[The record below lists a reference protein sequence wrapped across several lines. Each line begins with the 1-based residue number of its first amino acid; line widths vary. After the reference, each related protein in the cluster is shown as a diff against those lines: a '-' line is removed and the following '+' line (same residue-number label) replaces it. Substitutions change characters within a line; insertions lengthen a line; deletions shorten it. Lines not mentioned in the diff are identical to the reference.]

1 MKEKVETFVLD
12 LNNLRDRNI
21 MRFLGFTWPVWGI
34 LLPGLVFAS
43 SPEYNTKDI
52 FWNFIIAVQYP
63 MLFVSMAALL
73 FYLRRFRR
81 IIRVKVITPAN
92 YGKDRSLKKSSNIEQ
107 VFLAGH
113 REDETLNIITSRNG
127 WGFKRKASVLCSS
140 LEPTAI
146 DNILKILDQ
155 IPQSSEPN
163 SESQNE
169 TAALA
174 SSTQRQTRTTLVKL
188 KRHWLKEKEG
198 HALTINYAS
207 HMMTRRLLDTL
218 KENEH
223 YLWRAWSISWGLIFI
238 LVLSVNLP
246 NMLHWFLTHFA
257 GLPPSTSPT
266 SLIDSRILGALALT
280 PIFTIFVATSPLLV
294 PTGLALAFLAT
305 NTWGQLA
312 LSLGVL
318 LVGLRLATFFLK
330 PNRIIADSKGLRA
343 ALDLGFR
350 EISFNSLDWQSL
362 TSITLDRAEHTDPSK
377 WMLTFHAGQN
387 LLQIRLGGMDQT
399 SKLSLFKTIEK
410 YAPQVSRDADVET
423 SLTQGSAQSF
433 TDLWLSSLATPPK
446 REKLAP
452 LETGHILKGG
462 QYMIQRQYSA
472 GGQGLTYLA
481 HAVDEMGDT
490 NSERNCKLIIKES
503 MLPLYVDDEARRKAV
518 ERFEAEA
525 LLLKSLEHEKVVA
538 LVDYFIEDHRSYLVL
553 ERIAGLDLRAV
564 MELKEGRLEGPFSA
578 EEVLKLAAQM
588 CDILQFLHGRTPPVV
603 HRDFTPDN
611 LVMDDQ
617 GNIKLIDFEVAHEHN
632 QIQRTTATV
641 VGKHAY
647 IPPEQLRGK
656 PEQASDLY
664 ALGATLYFLNTGHDP
679 EPLSRSRLPELQ
691 DGSEAGKA
699 RELLSEIIQGL
710 TALEPSKRLTL
721 TELRRKLGLCQLQAD
736 EQNQEAEKQEEK
748 LTIKV
753 PQPEN
758 LVRERD

>member
-43 SPEYNTKDI
+43 SPEHNTKDI

-113 REDETLNIITSRNG
+113 REDETLNIITARDG

-140 LEPTAI
+140 LEPAAI

-155 IPQSSEPN
+155 IPQSGEPN

-169 TAALA
+169 TAALT
-174 SSTQRQTRTTLVKL
+174 SSAQRQTRTSLVKR

-266 SLIDSRILGALALT
+266 SLIDSRVLGALALT

-343 ALDLGFR
+343 
-350 EISFNSLDWQSL
+350 
-362 TSITLDRAEHTDPSK
+362 
-377 WMLTFHAGQN
+377 
-387 LLQIRLGGMDQT
+387 
-399 SKLSLFKTIEK
+399 
-410 YAPQVSRDADVET
+410 
-423 SLTQGSAQSF
+423 
-433 TDLWLSSLATPPK
+433 
-446 REKLAP
+446 
-452 LETGHILKGG
+452 
-462 QYMIQRQYSA
+462 
-472 GGQGLTYLA
+472 
-481 HAVDEMGDT
+481 
-490 NSERNCKLIIKES
+490 
-503 MLPLYVDDEARRKAV
+503 
-518 ERFEAEA
+518 
-525 LLLKSLEHEKVVA
+525 
-538 LVDYFIEDHRSYLVL
+538 
-553 ERIAGLDLRAV
+553 
-564 MELKEGRLEGPFSA
+564 
-578 EEVLKLAAQM
+578 
-588 CDILQFLHGRTPPVV
+588 
-603 HRDFTPDN
+603 
-611 LVMDDQ
+611 
-617 GNIKLIDFEVAHEHN
+617 
-632 QIQRTTATV
+632 
-641 VGKHAY
+641 
-647 IPPEQLRGK
+647 
-656 PEQASDLY
+656 
-664 ALGATLYFLNTGHDP
+664 
-679 EPLSRSRLPELQ
+679 
-691 DGSEAGKA
+691 
-699 RELLSEIIQGL
+699 
-710 TALEPSKRLTL
+710 
-721 TELRRKLGLCQLQAD
+721 
-736 EQNQEAEKQEEK
+736 
-748 LTIKV
+748 
-753 PQPEN
+753 
-758 LVRERD
+758 

>member
-1 MKEKVETFVLD
+1 
-12 LNNLRDRNI
+12 
-21 MRFLGFTWPVWGI
+21 
-34 LLPGLVFAS
+34 S
-43 SPEYNTKDI
+43 S
-52 FWNFIIAVQYP
+52 A
-63 MLFVSMAALL
+63 
-73 FYLRRFRR
+73 
-81 IIRVKVITPAN
+81 
-92 YGKDRSLKKSSNIEQ
+92 
-107 VFLAGH
+107 
-113 REDETLNIITSRNG
+113 
-127 WGFKRKASVLCSS
+127 
-140 LEPTAI
+140 
-146 DNILKILDQ
+146 
-155 IPQSSEPN
+155 
-163 SESQNE
+163 
-169 TAALA
+169 
-174 SSTQRQTRTTLVKL
+174 QRQTRTSLVKR

-266 SLIDSRILGALALT
+266 SLIDSRVLGALALT

-377 WMLTFHAGQN
+377 WLLTFHAGQN

-490 NSERNCKLIIKES
+490 NSEQNCKLIIKES

-691 DGSEAGKA
+691 DGGEPGKE

-736 EQNQEAEKQEEK
+736 DQNQEAEKQEEK

-753 PQPEN
+753 PQPES

>member
-43 SPEYNTKDI
+43 SPEFNSQNF
-52 FWNFIIAVQYP
+52 FWSFIILVQYP
-63 MLFVSMAALL
+63 MLLLSLTAL
-73 FYLRRFRR
+73 FMFLRRFHR
-81 IIRVKVITPAN
+81 IIKVKVITPAN
-92 YGKDRSLKKSSNIEQ
+92 YGKDRSLKKTSNLEQ
-107 VFLAGH
+107 IFLDGH
-113 REDETLNIITSRNG
+113 RQDERLNIVTARNS
-127 WGFKRKASVLCSS
+127 WGMRHIVSVLCSR
-140 LEPTAI
+140 LEPAAI
-146 DNILKILDQ
+146 ENVLKILDQ
-155 IPQSSEPN
+155 IPQTSQCATENQSEA
-163 SESQNE
+163 
-169 TAALA
+169 AALLD
-174 SSTQRQTRTTLVKL
+174 SHHRQTRTTLVKL
-188 KRHWLKEKEG
+188 KRQWLKGKEG
-198 HALTINYAS
+198 HTLAINYAS

-218 KENEH
+218 KENER
-223 YLWRAWSISWGLIFI
+223 YLWRAWTISWGLVF
-238 LVLSVNLP
+238 LLTLSVNLP

-257 GLPPSTSPT
+257 GMHPSTTPS
-266 SLIDSRILGALALT
+266 SLIDSRILGVMAIA

-294 PTGLALAFLAT
+294 PTGLALAFLA
-305 NTWGQLA
+305 NNIWGQLA

-330 PNRIIADSKGLRA
+330 PNRILADQIGLRA

-350 EISFNSLDWQSL
+350 EITFKSLAWQNL
-362 TSITLDRAEHTDPSK
+362 TSITLERAEHTDPSK
-377 WMLTFHAGQN
+377 WLLTFHAGQD
-387 LLQIRLGGMDQT
+387 LLQIRLGGLDQA

-410 YAPQVSRDADVET
+410 YAPQVGRDADVET

-452 LETGHILKGG
+452 LESGHVLKGG
-462 QYMIQRQYSA
+462 QYMIQRPYSA

-481 HAVDEMGDT
+481 HAVDEMGE
-490 NSERNCKLIIKES
+490 NSNEQNCKLIIKES

-538 LVDYFIEDHRSYLVL
+538 LLDYFIEDHRSYLVL
-553 ERIAGLDLRAV
+553 ERISGLDLRAV
-564 MELKEGRLEGPFSA
+564 MELKEERHEGTFSA

-588 CDILQFLHGRTPPVV
+588 CEILQFLHGRTPPVV

-611 LVMDDQ
+611 LVMNDQ
-617 GNIKLIDFEVAHEHN
+617 GNIKLIDFEVAHE
-632 QIQRTTATV
+632 QVQRTTATV

-664 ALGATLYFLNTGHDP
+664 ALGATLYFLYTGHDP
-679 EPLSRSRLPELQ
+679 EPLSRSRLPEAPP
-691 DGSEAGKA
+691 GAAEENGA
-699 RELLSEIIQGL
+699 RALLCELIHGL
-710 TALEPSKRLTL
+710 TALEASKRLSL
-721 TELRRKLGLCQLQAD
+721 KELRSKLGLPPLSAESKEKEAD
-736 EQNQEAEKQEEK
+736 EEAG

-753 PQPEN
+753 PEPER

>member
-1 MKEKVETFVLD
+1 D
-12 LNNLRDRNI
+12 
-21 MRFLGFTWPVWGI
+21 
-34 LLPGLVFAS
+34 
-43 SPEYNTKDI
+43 
-52 FWNFIIAVQYP
+52 
-63 MLFVSMAALL
+63 
-73 FYLRRFRR
+73 
-81 IIRVKVITPAN
+81 
-92 YGKDRSLKKSSNIEQ
+92 
-107 VFLAGH
+107 
-113 REDETLNIITSRNG
+113 G

-140 LEPTAI
+140 LEPAAI

-155 IPQSSEPN
+155 IPQSGEPN

-169 TAALA
+169 TAALT
-174 SSTQRQTRTTLVKL
+174 SSAQRQTRTSLVKR

-266 SLIDSRILGALALT
+266 SLIDSRVLGALALT

-377 WMLTFHAGQN
+377 WLLTFHAGQN

-490 NSERNCKLIIKES
+490 NSEQNCKLIIKES

-691 DGSEAGKA
+691 DGGEPGKE

-736 EQNQEAEKQEEK
+736 DQNQEAEKQEEK

-753 PQPEN
+753 PQPES